1 MTKVLIVDDSSSIR
15 EFLKINLSS
24 KPDIQ
29 IVGLADSGDMA
40 ITQADKYQP
49 DIILMDINMPGTI
62 DGIQATQKITQRF
75 PQIKVLLLTSQD
87 DRQQLARS
95 LKAGSRGYILKNTS
109 IQDIADIIH
118 LAEKGFFQIGPI
130 LGTWDG
136 TLHHSMQLNANNL
149 DNTYASGQL
158 NSRTF
163 SKHNNLS
170 RSNGASEMSN
180 TLSNLSLELFQLQ
193 ETIRSQEDTITNLSN
208 QYSEVQQE
216 IYTKLKKDRLPYNIS
231 GIGNYGFKTSRSRSQ
246 HQNVLFIGS
255 FLLGIL
261 TVLFLGFL
269 FVFLSG
275 MG

>member
-1 MTKVLIVDDSSSIR
+1 MTRILIVDDSSSIR

-29 IVGLADSGDMA
+29 IVGLADSGDLA

-49 DIILMDINMPGTI
+49 DIILMDINMPGI

-87 DRQQLARS
+87 DKQQLERS

-109 IQDIADIIH
+109 IQDIADIIR
-118 LAEKGFFQIGPI
+118 LTEKGFFQIGPI

-136 TLHHSMQLNANNL
+136 KLHHSMHLNANNL
-149 DNTYASGQL
+149 DNIHASGQL

-163 SKHNNLS
+163 SEHNNLS
-170 RSNGASEMSN
+170 KSNGTSEMSN
-180 TLSNLSLELFQLQ
+180 TLSNLSSELFQLQ

-208 QYSEVQQE
+208 QYSKVQQE
-216 IYTKLKKDRLPYNIS
+216 IHAKRRKDKLPYNIS
-231 GIGNYGFKTSRSRSQ
+231 RIGHYGFKTSRLRSR
-246 HQNVLFIGS
+246 HQNILFISS